1 MNYFLFIL
9 KSCFEDFRRNKLRT
23 FLTSLGIL
31 IGVSSVI
38 LMIAFGLGLKK
49 YINDQFESLG
59 ANLMFVIPG
68 SKNTFLRG
76 GGMMG
81 GIRFDDKDVSKIK
94 RIKTINHVAPVFAQ
108 TGALI
113 KARSKTEIAEI
124 LASSE
129 EIIPIMNLEIE
140 EGRFIEKRDIQKGSK
155 VIMLHKSFAEKLF
168 NSASEAIGEN
178 IVSEK
183 QNFKVIGIL
192 KSKGGGGFGGGSL
205 DAHVY
210 IPFKAS
216 YSFNPDK
223 KYYGI
228 YFKTINKEVIPE
240 TKQEVINIL
249 VKRYDKDDFTVM
261 EPTELMETISSIFI
275 IINTILVAIAAISLI
290 VGGIGIM
297 NIMYVSV
304 VERIKE
310 IGIRRAVGATK
321 SDILSQF
328 LAEAVVLSLLGGFLG
343 LLISFAVVFFIQR
356 YFPAYIDFLS
366 ILVALGVSS
375 VIGIVFGVLPA
386 KKAADLTPVEAIR
399 YE

>member
-1 MNYFLFIL
+1 
-9 KSCFEDFRRNKLRT
+9 
-23 FLTSLGIL
+23 
-31 IGVSSVI
+31 
-38 LMIAFGLGLKK
+38 
-49 YINDQFESLG
+49 
-59 ANLMFVIPG
+59 
-68 SKNTFLRG
+68 
-76 GGMMG
+76 MG